1 VSATQAAR
9 RASVDLMNVMRLAAA
24 LAIAVSLAAA
34 LVVVEFAEGGL
45 EINLVVYAVIGAVI
59 VVCERSPGTWINL
72 ESGSTV
78 TLLPMFAYAMLLL
91 GSPSSAL
98 AISLLGGLV
107 HSSAR
112 DHRWPMVVFHLSR
125 LTIAIAGAGLVLFS
139 MDVRGSVTQF
149 DRIPWRWSIAIVL
162 AGVAILM
169 LDTVITEIAQSAGRH
184 VSFVPQLRRGL
195 SLRLTAVGSLL
206 SLAPIWVIGLDS
218 SLVLAPLLVITTGL
232 VFASTRRAH
241 ERAHEAGHDVLT
253 GLPNRRTFADQ
264 LLDACGGF
272 GAPTNGA
279 LLVMDLNGFKE
290 VNDRLGHEAGDAVLV
305 AFSERLRASLPPNAM
320 PARLGGDEFATLLTW
335 SKGGPVISGLISDL
349 HRRLAEPLTVQGFPL
364 SVGVSIGVA
373 RIPEDGRTADELFR
387 AADIA
392 MYRSKRMGTDV
403 ELYDVDN
410 GALQTGRLGILSD
423 LGNAIRNNELRVDY
437 QPQLSMADGRVIA
450 VEALVRWQHPVHGTI
465 APNDFI
471 GLAEQTDLIGPITD
485 TVLRQATAGLLM
497 TGNREVRLAVNASVR
512 NLQDPEF
519 AQSTL
524 RLLEANG
531 FPPQRLEL
539 EVTEG
544 ALITNAERSRATI
557 AELRSAGVC
566 ITVDG
571 FGTGYAS
578 YQTLRA
584 LNVDRV
590 KIDRDFILRILQD
603 DADRAIVESVVA
615 LAHTLGLEVIAEGI
629 ESNDTWDM
637 LAGLGCDAAQ
647 GFGIALPMSLTSLW
661 SWMQQWERT
670 VVAASRTMTPIEV
683 AKTIEP

>member
-1 VSATQAAR
+1 
-9 RASVDLMNVMRLAAA
+9 
-24 LAIAVSLAAA
+24 
-34 LVVVEFAEGGL
+34 
-45 EINLVVYAVIGAVI
+45 
-59 VVCERSPGTWINL
+59 
-72 ESGSTV
+72 
-78 TLLPMFAYAMLLL
+78 
-91 GSPSSAL
+91 
-98 AISLLGGLV
+98 
-107 HSSAR
+107 
-112 DHRWPMVVFHLSR
+112 
-125 LTIAIAGAGLVLFS
+125 